1 MPLTGNDSDGG
12 VQRQLEAPMPWIGMY
27 VAAASL
33 VCSLAMTVDVFHG
46 FRTKKLWFPSKY
58 FSINAASLSLLA
70 VAMKLSVDLTTH
82 MWTVT
87 DRLAKV
93 SSLIFMSTA
102 MGNFM
107 TSLGTMNDKEILLN
121 VIALGILVITVIVN
135 VCIQIIQVRHFLGGR
150 EMYAEEIIASF
161 FILLLLVMLSA
172 SAVMVPTTK
181 RHLEL
186 KYQEMLK
193 LASEEE
199 ILQSVEFEKL
209 TTDKL
214 RAMIKKYWVMA
225 ETSSPQF
232 VIARSVTCSTSGVI
246 CLAITFILAEAY
258 ARMAIKC
265 NTFKETASNYG
276 WSTTWI
282 VLAQSAGVIAGT
294 IAPAFRWF
302 TAVNFA
308 YSEKGQMSFKN
319 AFKIETYW
327 TQRLVE
333 WKESSLPLQ
342 IRDRKWRKL
351 LNDAKGLI
359 LNFVI
364 RVQIL
369 IVLSS
374 KLVRFISVCF
384 LSQTILC
391 IHCIKRLKNVLTSST
406 SSIHVFSESE
416 SGVNTEQDLTRYVL
430 LFEGE
435 VEQPHKT
442 LKNICNK
449 VDKVIEIGKKQQPEN
464 LKNLLLKIDNFSS
477 LTEIDDYQVPS
488 LHSQEPPN
496 FWSLLLV
503 TLTSIAIALPNIPR
517 HSTNWLLSSVNQGL
531 IYVKLIEKCLDRNGV
546 RLNIRNAADVVW
558 VEVEL
563 YQKWQHKNLHEMSC
577 KGRNSKEILQELSD
591 EAEKTLMEFKRNVK
605 DCRMKDPFNW
615 PVKVIAAN
623 SMNQITRTILL
634 VNEIHDPLTDEG
646 LFDQLSTMIAD
657 VLAACLNNL
666 TRVITMKCQ
675 QNGIEEREKGVHQAA
690 LLLGETEEIIHI
702 LQQHKGQSL
711 NPEKS
716 AYTEKW
722 FVLMEH
728 GN

>member
-1 MPLTGNDSDGG
+1 MPLTGNGNDGD
-12 VQRQLEAPMPWIGMY
+12 VQRQLETPMPWIGMY

-33 VCSLAMTVDVFHG
+33 VCSLAMTADVFHG

-70 VAMKLSVDLTTH
+70 VATKLSVDLTTN
-82 MWTVT
+82 MWAVT

-107 TSLGTMNDKEILLN
+107 TSFGTMNDKEILLN
-121 VIALGILVITVIVN
+121 IIALGVLVITVIVN
-135 VCIQIIQVRHFLGGR
+135 VWIQLIQVRHFLGGR
-150 EMYAEEIIASF
+150 EIYAEEIIASF

-193 LASEEE
+193 LATEEE
-199 ILQSVEFEKL
+199 ILQSVEIEIL
-209 TTDKL
+209 ATDKL

-232 VIARSVTCSTSGVI
+232 VIARSATCSTSGVL
-246 CLAITFILAEAY
+246 CLVMAFILAEAQ
-258 ARMAIKC
+258 ARMAIK
-265 NTFKETASNYG
+265 NKTFRETASSYG

-282 VLAQSAGVIAGT
+282 VLAQSAGVLVGT

-308 YSEKGQMSFKN
+308 YSEKGQMSFKT

-327 TQRLVE
+327 TQRLEE

-342 IRDRKWRKL
+342 IRDRKWRKV

-359 LNFVI
+359 LSFVI

-374 KLVRFISVCF
+374 KLFRLISVCF
-384 LSQTILC
+384 LSQ
-391 IHCIKRLKNVLTSST
+391 IKRLKNIFTAST
-406 SSIHVFSESE
+406 SNIHGFSESE

-430 LFEGE
+430 LLEGE

-442 LKNICNK
+442 LKDICNE
-449 VDKVIEIGKKQQPEN
+449 VDKVIEIGKKQQPQN
-464 LKNLLLKIDNFSS
+464 LKNLLLKIDKFSS

-496 FWSLLLV
+496 CCSLVLV
-503 TLTSIAIALPNIPR
+503 ILTTIAIAIPNISE

-531 IYVKLIEKCLDRNGV
+531 FYVKLIEKCLDRNGV
-546 RLNIRNAADVVW
+546 RLNIRNAADYAW
-558 VEVEL
+558 QEVEL
-563 YQKWQHKNLHEMSC
+563 YQKWQDKNLQEMSRN
-577 KGRNSKEILQELSD
+577 GRNSKNILQELSRQAG
-591 EAEKTLMEFKRNVK
+591 ETVEEFKRNVK
-605 DCRMKDPFNW
+605 DCRMKDSLNW

-623 SMNQITRTILL
+623 SMDRIARTILL
-634 VNEIHDPLTDEG
+634 VNESHDPLTDEE
-646 LFDQLSTMIAD
+646 LFNQLSTIIAD
-657 VLAACLNNL
+657 VLAACLTNL

-675 QNGIEEREKGVHQAA
+675 QNGIEEREKSVHQAA

-716 AYTEKW
+716 AYTKKW